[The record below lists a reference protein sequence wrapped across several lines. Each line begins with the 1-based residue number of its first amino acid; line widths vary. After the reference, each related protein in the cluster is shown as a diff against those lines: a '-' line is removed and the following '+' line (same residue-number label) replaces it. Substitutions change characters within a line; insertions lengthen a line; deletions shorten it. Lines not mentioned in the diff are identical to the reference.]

1 MSNNRLTTFQRINK
15 GLEYFWL
22 LITVAS
28 AIMVTYFIINEG
40 YEEAKWYLLFPLLAL
55 AMFVM
60 RRGLRKKFEAS
71 IKRAMEEE
79 QQARGKS
86 GNHKHK

>member
-1 MSNNRLTTFQRINK
+1 MSNNKYTTFQRINK

-28 AIMVTYFIINEG
+28 AAMATYFIVNEG
-40 YEEAKWYLLFPLLAL
+40 YDEAKWYLLFPLLAL

-71 IKRAMEEE
+71 FKKQAEEE
-79 QQARGKS
+79 KNRGK
-86 GNHKHK
+86 

>member
-1 MSNNRLTTFQRINK
+1 MSNNKFTTFQRINK

-28 AIMVTYFIINEG
+28 AVMATYFVMNEG
-40 YEEAKWYLLFPLLAL
+40 YDEAKWYLLFPLLAL

-71 IKRAMEEE
+71 FKKQAEEE
-79 QQARGKS
+79 KS
-86 GNHKHK
+86 QKHK

>member
-1 MSNNRLTTFQRINK
+1 MSNNKYTTFQRINK

-28 AIMVTYFIINEG
+28 AVMVTYFVINEG
-40 YEEAKWYLLFPLLAL
+40 YEESKWYLLFPLLAL

-60 RRGLRKKFEAS
+60 RRGLRKKFGA
-71 IKRAMEEE
+71 
-79 QQARGKS
+79 
-86 GNHKHK
+86 NHKHK

>member
-1 MSNNRLTTFQRINK
+1 MSNKYTTFQRINK

-22 LITVAS
+22 LITIAS
-28 AIMVTYFIINEG
+28 AIMVIYFVINEG
-40 YEEAKWYLLFPLLAL
+40 YEDSKWYLLFPLLAL

-71 IKRAMEEE
+71 IKRALEEE
-79 QQARGKS
+79 QQARGGK
-86 GNHKHK
+86 GANHKQK